1 LISLDSDSVN
11 EMRFEVDWELINKLE
26 ELVKSVCDDHETKK
40 EIEAL
45 LEKRYNLIAAQILIE
60 DLEDLEILHGI
71 EKDLEVSKE

>member
-26 ELVKSVCDDHETKK
+26 ELVKSVCDDHVTKK

-71 EKDLEVSKE
+71 EKDLEVSKQ

>member
-26 ELVKSVCDDHETKK
+26 ELIKSVCDDHETKK

-71 EKDLEVSKE
+71 EKDLEVSKQ